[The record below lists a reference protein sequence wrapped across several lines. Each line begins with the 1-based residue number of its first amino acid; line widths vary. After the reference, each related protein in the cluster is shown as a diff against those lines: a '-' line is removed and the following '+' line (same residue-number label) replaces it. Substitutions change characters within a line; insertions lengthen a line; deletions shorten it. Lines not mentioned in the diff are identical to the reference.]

1 MIDTENRKL
10 AAIALGRT
18 LIAAAGTHPLPER
31 PGERERDAATVSG
44 EWLGR
49 HIGLGL
55 FAGGRADGFNLYE
68 VMTGLGQAV
77 GEVFGDCDDRLMLEV
92 FVEEFDRGVAHGAGL
107 EFKERP
113 R

>member
-1 MIDTENRKL
+1 MIDNENRKL
-10 AAIALGRT
+10 AAIALGRA

-31 PGERERDAATVSG
+31 PDEREREADLVSG

-49 HIGLGL
+49 SIVLGL
-55 FAGGRADGFNLYE
+55 LAGGRAEGFNLYE

-77 GEVFGDCDDRLMLEV
+77 GEMLGGEYRLMLEV
-92 FVEEFDRGVAHGAGL
+92 YVEKLDRGVAHGAGL

-113 R
+113 C